1 METNR
6 QKKIGGVI
14 QKDLVDIL
22 QGEVRKNGISNLIIS
37 VSKVIVTTDLS
48 VATVHLSIFPQEK
61 AAETLAAIKTNA
73 PLIKHDLS
81 QRVRLQLRKVPNL
94 TFFIDDSLDY
104 IEKIDKALSA
114 KENPI
119 ENRDLLEKRKKI

>member
-22 QGEVRKNGISNLIIS
+22 QGEVRKNGLTNLMIS
-37 VSKVIVTTDLS
+37 VSKVAVTSDLS
-48 VATVHLSIFPQEK
+48 VATVYLSIFPQEK
-61 AAETLAAIKTNA
+61 AKETLVAIKTNSK
-73 PLIKHDLS
+73 LIKHDLS

-94 TFFIDDSLDY
+94 VFFIDDSLDY
-104 IEKIDKALSA
+104 IEKIDTALAS

-119 ENRDLLEKRKKI
+119 ENRDLLDKRRFQ

>member
-6 QKKIGGVI
+6 QKKIGGVL

-22 QGEVRKNGISNLIIS
+22 QGEIRKNGISNLIIS
-37 VSKVIVTTDLS
+37 VSKVAVTTDLS
-48 VATVHLSIFPQEK
+48 VARVHLSIFPQDK
-61 AAETLAAIKTNA
+61 AKETLEGIKSNAI
-73 PLIKHDLS
+73 LIKHDLS

-94 TFFIDDSLDY
+94 TFYIDDSLDY
-104 IEKIDKALSA
+104 IEKIDNALSK

-119 ENRDLLEKRKKI
+119 EDRSLLEKRKKI

>member
-22 QGEVRKNGISNLIIS
+22 QGEVRKNGVANLIIS
-37 VSKVIVTTDLS
+37 VSKVTVTTDLS

-61 AAETLAAIKTNA
+61 ANETLAAIKTNSK
-73 PLIKHDLS
+73 LIKHDLS

-94 TFFIDDSLDY
+94 VFFIDDSLEY
-104 IEKIDKALSA
+104 IAQIDNALSS

-119 ENRDLLEKRKKI
+119 ENRDLLDKRRFQ